1 MNRENLLLT
10 LLIHVNTEKQYYHKH
25 DLFIE
30 NKGDR

>member
-25 DLFIE
+25 DLFVE
-30 NKGDR
+30 K